1 MSSIGNIMLIC
12 YLYNLKSYLKLNMYN
27 TFESTSIRTQK
38 EPLRMIFVK
47 REVGSIYIGC
57 ILFGPILLVLSIFVA
72 LGYVWWPL
80 WMLIIMA
87 CHGSWLCMLTR
98 MDANYS
104 DMHWHVC
111 FTKRT
116 NKNCPNV
123 WIYWGKEP
131 ERQHQNKF
139 DKEIHTKI
147 NLLRK

>member
-72 LGYVWWPL
+72 LGYVW
-80 WMLIIMA
+80 
-87 CHGSWLCMLTR
+87 
-98 MDANYS
+98 
-104 DMHWHVC
+104 
-111 FTKRT
+111 
-116 NKNCPNV
+116 
-123 WIYWGKEP
+123 
-131 ERQHQNKF
+131 
-139 DKEIHTKI
+139 
-147 NLLRK
+147 